1 MTLTSEIAS
10 LLLLAGV
17 AWFWQQALRGK
28 EIARSAGK
36 RACDQAGVQFL
47 DDTVELTRL
56 RWRRDAAGGLRIQ
69 VSRRTGAAR
78 HQGAIRRT
86 GALSPAL
93 AQCFARLRRLA
104 DGGE

>member
-56 RWRRDAAGGLRIQ
+56 RWRRDAAGGLRIY
-69 VSRRTGAAR
+69 R
-78 HQGAIRRT
+78 HYRFE
-86 GALSPAL
+86 
-93 AQCFARLRRLA
+93 FAA
-104 DGGE
+104 DGSHRFRGELALLGTKVQFVELEPYRLH